1 MVKNAASKAGI
12 KRLEHYRW
20 LEKYPGYRKIFEE
33 LRRDIGDD
41 LESIAVERATVGW
54 LEPVRYKGKVC
65 GHIRRYDDGLLQ
77 FLLRGM
83 MPEKYG
89 VHRRQ
94 VAAPQGTPAQSKIE
108 VVFVKPESLR
118 PGLTPLAPRWRRW
131 PHVLEG

>member
-1 MVKNAASKAGI
+1 MLAFLRSYAEMPMVKYAASKAGI
-12 KRLEHYRW
+12 KRVEHYRW

-65 GHIRRYDDGLLQ
+65 GYVRRYDDGLLQ
-77 FLLRGM
+77 FLLQGM

-89 VHRRQ
+89 VRRHQ
-94 VAAPQGTPAQSKIE
+94 VSGPQGTPAQSKIE
-108 VVFVKPESLR
+108 VVFVNPDTSLS
-118 PGLTPLAPRWRRW
+118 
-131 PHVLEG
+131 H